1 MQDGLGN
8 THHCETY
15 CLFHFRMIKSVM
27 DQYCSDGVCNT
38 PARALS
44 ELRVIS
50 DSGLAA
56 HRSRGAEG
64 LRMGGRKAERGR
76 SSAMQTAG
84 ERVAE
89 CHEQDYYCVRWC
101 GSFSGYS
108 QLYDKC
114 ERSCNRNF
122 PELSDTWN
130 KYCSGGLCPCN
141 T

>member
-15 CLFHFRMIKSVM
+15 CLFRFRRIKSVM
-27 DQYCSDGVCNT
+27 DQYCSDGVCT
-38 PARALS
+38 PTRALS
-44 ELRVIS
+44 ELRLYGSGIS
-50 DSGLAA
+50 TDGLAA
-56 HRSRGAEG
+56 HGARGAIG
-64 LRMGGRKAERGR
+64 LRLGGRKAARGR
-76 SSAMQTAG
+76 SAQTG
-84 ERVAE
+84 ETVSE
-89 CHEQDYYCVRWC
+89 CHKQEYYCVRWC

-122 PELSDTWN
+122 QELSDTWG
-130 KYCSGGLCPCN
+130 KYCSGGLCPCS